1 LGIPRFQAWEEVKSD
16 YSHLIDELREV
27 CEEYEADL
35 DDWEI
40 EDALDVVET
49 EYQ

>member
-1 LGIPRFQAWEEVKSD
+1 MSD
-16 YSHLIDELREV
+16 YSQLLDELRGV
-27 CEEYEADL
+27 CEEYETDL

-40 EDALDVVET
+40 EDALNVVET